1 MGGVKKPQAQLADD
15 QLFQFLY
22 GLVDQVEADSGTEET
37 DLKAKIAALQAETR
51 KTPGASTSR
60 MSEVDVAREL
70 DNMSAKLDSLG
81 ALVEEATADSEV
93 QGLLANSANLWV
105 PVITASAEERTAK
118 TSAEGNSDTTQT

>member
-1 MGGVKKPQAQLADD
+1 M
-15 QLFQFLY
+15 
-22 GLVDQVEADSGTEET
+22 
-37 DLKAKIAALQAETR
+37 
-51 KTPGASTSR
+51 
-60 MSEVDVAREL
+60 AREL